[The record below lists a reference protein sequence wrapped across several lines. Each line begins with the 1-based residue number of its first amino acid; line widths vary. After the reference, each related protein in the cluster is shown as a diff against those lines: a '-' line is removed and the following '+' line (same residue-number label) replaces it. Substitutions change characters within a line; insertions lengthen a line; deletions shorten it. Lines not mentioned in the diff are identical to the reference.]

1 MSLGGFGGKNFEV
14 SSNKIYTFDEFAN
27 EISLSVEDQEVEG
40 NKPST
45 YIKGMDLEKPS
56 ISLDIRQSS
65 SVDVE
70 TEIKDW
76 RSICYAATPYM
87 LFIGND
93 PVSDNKYLLTKVSI
107 SDAVFLPNGK
117 KIRCKLKLSF
127 EEYVRQGVK
136 KEEGTT
142 SESKKSASS
151 SSSKKSSSSKSKK
164 KSSSSTSSEMSS
176 DDEAKVTALENEIF
190 GG

>member
-1 MSLGGFGGKNFEV
+1 MSLGGFAGKNFEV

-40 NKPST
+40 DKPST

-93 PVSDNKYLLTKVSI
+93 PVSDHKYLLTKVSI
-107 SDAVFLPNGK
+107 SDTVFLPNGK

-142 SESKKSASS
+142 SESKKS
-151 SSSKKSSSSKSKK
+151 SSKKSSSSKSKK
-164 KSSSSTSSEMSS
+164 KSSSSSTSTMSSE
-176 DDEAKVTALENEIF
+176 DEAKVTALEDEIF